1 MRRVIEF
8 GKRVIL
14 AECEEK
20 RCDLV
25 FESFLGLLERF
36 RREISKIM
44 DDYKIPNQII
54 LMFKVGNGDLQGM
67 YRVHSEDIS
76 KHLIVIDIYT
86 RHFFVYGTEEDL
98 LETFI
103 HEIVHHR
110 IKSEKKTI
118 EETYKIMR
126 KIIC

>member
-20 RCDLV
+20 RCDLILGG
-25 FESFLGLLERF
+25 FLSLLSRF
-36 RREISKIM
+36 GKEISHLM
-44 DDYKIPNQII
+44 DKYEIPDQIL

-86 RHFFVYGTEEDL
+86 RHFFVYGSEHEL
-98 LETFI
+98 LETFV
-103 HEIVHHR
+103 HEIIHHK
-110 IKSEKKTI
+110 IKSEKKTVA
-118 EETYKIMR
+118 ETSRAMR
-126 KIIC
+126 KLTG